1 MKNLLAY
8 LRAHPLVWILPLVL
22 IAALVW
28 LIAQRMGNT
37 PGNPFIYDI

>member
-1 MKNLLAY
+1 MKNLFAY
-8 LRAHPLVWILPLVL
+8 LRAHPLVSILPLTL

-28 LIAQRMGNT
+28 LIARKMADT